1 MITTDVQPYRRYRVT
16 LLYDMKGTDDELLAQ
31 WEQTGVPE
39 HLRTYLGGGAFSF
52 PVPKKI
58 TPAGTVYEGVA
69 SDVEEDSF
77 FDLNLDN
84 GEAIGFNMSDPGIV
98 IVEVPA

>member
-16 LLYDMKGTDDELLAQ
+16 LLYDVKGTDDELLAQ
-31 WEQTGVPE
+31 WERDGIPE
-39 HLRTYLGGGAFSF
+39 HLRSPLPSGGYSF

-69 SDVEEDSF
+69 SDVEEESF

-84 GEAIGFNMSDPGIV
+84 GEAIGFNMSDPGIL
-98 IVEVPA
+98 IVEVAA